1 MRNDLPKAITADDVI
16 RRFDLNSLVKDR
28 RKINE
33 NKQGLDKTEN
43 ILYNFIESTLKG
55 LNNVENQVDGKI
67 STWFFNG
74 IPELTTTPAS
84 NWETDEDKNSHI
96 GDLYYDKLGGNTY
109 QFILSNEEYSWQL
122 VDDDDINQS
131 MALANSNPD
140 TEDGL
145 RNIFVTEP
153 TTPYEVGDIWIRS
166 NGDLYRCV
174 IARAGGDFNEAEW
187 VISSEYANDNYV
199 YDARAIIDKFTTYV
213 TANYVCKVI
222 VKTTKD
228 SIEMSVSSATEE
240 ITNGYTTAIA
250 ESEGRAEIREDQVLL
265 SARSYTANEIARVES
280 EIGDLQDITQANES
294 TLAKVEFEDVVE
306 SQPTNIKIHAID
318 DNISFL
324 YPSSG
329 LFPSSTLYPKVRL
342 LRFTNTEEYE
352 VTTDTKYTSYR
363 KYYSYA
369 DDTYTLLI
377 PGQDYTIGSTI
388 TGTKYQN
395 TYIDYEIPDNLLY
408 YDSTHYD
415 ELELNYRDQTC
426 IVTKRCKYNSNG
438 SVGLLSQETQTSYDY
453 PEINLSNGSYEIELL
468 GYSTGYIFARVLC
481 NNAYTAQFYTKD
493 ETDAHIQV
501 ATSGIEIEFNEKLTN
516 YSTTTEMNSAINL
529 KANEI
534 TSSVSQ
540 TYSTK
545 IQTTNAKNEA
555 ISTSKNYTDNELTNY
570 STTTQMN
577 ASITQ
582 KIENNNSAYVDIE
595 VAKKVNNTDYTHAQ
609 IVAKINDS
617 TSQVKISADKVNL
630 QGYVTLSNLSTA
642 GQTTIN
648 GANITTGTISA
659 ERLELTDY
667 LTISSASSTYLTK
680 TNASSTYLTKANAS
694 NTYATLSGLNNG
706 TTIINGGCI
715 STGAIMSGNYVSGTS
730 GTKLNLSDGTID
742 TKDFKVS
749 STGQITSTGGT
760 IGGCVIDAGGIYSGT
775 GTNNTAGMGLYGVRY
790 AFWAG
795 GDIGNTS
802 AALFRV
808 DHAGYLVAQNADIT
822 GTINSS
828 GGRIG
833 GWNIGQ
839 DSLSNTNSSGNEVIL
854 ANGTNSAQDVLV
866 IHNGNNYPFFL
877 RADGYMSAQNANISG
892 TINATSG
899 TFSGTLYSSQGKIGG
914 WTLNGSSGFT
924 SGNSSISAN
933 GELSLYPTTGGVYR
947 FAAGGVR
954 INADLGIA
962 IASSSN
968 GNVYS
973 SSGNIDIKGCAS
985 HSVYIGCMSNT
996 AGTTEKNSI
1005 TVYSGGIAMSRQPS
1019 YGSDIRLKDKI
1030 KEINDVSWI
1039 EELRIKEYEYKVSP
1053 GEKNIGL
1060 IAQDYVDKEYA
1071 KYFLKTDEK
1080 GYYAIEYG
1088 NIANALI
1095 QYCQKLKKRV
1105 EDLEKRLNNE

>member
-1 MRNDLPKAITADDVI
+1 MRNDLPKAITAEDVI
-16 RRFDLNSLVKDR
+16 RRFDLSSLVKDR

-55 LNNVENQVDGKI
+55 LNNAENQVDGKI

-74 IPELTTTPAS
+74 IPELETEPAS

-109 QFILSNEEYSWQL
+109 QFMLNNEEYSWQL

-153 TTPYEVGDIWIRS
+153 TTPYEVGDIWIKS

-250 ESEGRAEIREDQVLL
+250 ESEGRAEIREDRVLL
-265 SARSYTANEIARVES
+265 SAKSYTANEIARVES

-329 LFPSSTLYPKVRL
+329 LFPSANLYPKVRI

-395 TYIDYEIPDNLLY
+395 TYIDYEIPANLLY

-438 SVGLLSQETQTSYDY
+438 SVGLLSQSTETSYDY
-453 PEINLSNGSYEIELL
+453 PQINLTNGSYEIELL

-493 ETDAHIQV
+493 ETDAHIEV
-501 ATSGIEIEFNEKLTN
+501 ATNGIEIEFNEKLTN

-534 TSSVSQ
+534 TSGVSQ

-545 IQTTNAKNEA
+545 TQTTNAKNEA
-555 ISTSKNYTDNELTNY
+555 ISTSKNYTDTELANY

-582 KIENNNSAYVDIE
+582 KIEDNNTAYVDIE

-659 ERLELTDY
+659 ERVNLTDY
-667 LTISSASSTYLTK
+667 LTISSASNTYLTQ
-680 TNASSTYLTKANAS
+680 TDASSTYLTQTNAS

-706 TTIINGGCI
+706 TTTINGGCI

-730 GTKLNLSDGTID
+730 GTKINLSDGTID

-749 STGQITSTGGT
+749 STGYVTATSGT
-760 IGGCVIDAGGIYSGT
+760 IGGCTMDTGGFYSGT
-775 GTNNTAGMGLYGVRY
+775 GSNIAGVGVFGIRY

-795 GDIGNTS
+795 TTEDKS
-802 AALFRV
+802 HEAPFRV
-808 DHAGYLVAQNADIT
+808 HHNGTLTATNAVIN
-822 GTINSS
+822 GTITSTS
-828 GGRIG
+828 GSIG
-833 GWNIGQ
+833 GWNIQQ
-839 DSLSNTNSSGNEVIL
+839 DYLSNTNSSGNEVIL
-854 ANGTNSAQDVLV
+854 ANGTNGNQDVLV
-866 IHNGNNYPFFL
+866 IHNGGNYPFFL
-877 RADGYMSAQNANISG
+877 RADGYLSASNANISG

-899 TFSGTLYSSQGKIGG
+899 SFTGSVYSTSGKIGN
-914 WTLNGSSGFT
+914 WNLSSSYLYASSGGYQVRLGSRYLEAKPPGDT
-924 SGNSSISAN
+924 WETASWY
-933 GELSLYPTTGGVYR
+933 SLVVNYSDSRVKNT
-947 FAAGGVR
+947 
-954 INADLGIA
+954 IKDL
-962 IASSSN
+962 N
-968 GNVYS
+968 DEYEEFYN
-973 SSGNIDIKGCAS
+973 KL
-985 HSVYIGCMSNT
+985 
-996 AGTTEKNSI
+996 K
-1005 TVYSGGIAMSRQPS
+1005 PS
-1019 YGSDIRLKDKI
+1019 TFKFNKQIEPETYDKI
-1030 KEINDVSWI
+1030 HF
-1039 EELRIKEYEYKVSP
+1039 
-1053 GEKNIGL
+1053 GF
-1060 IAQDYVDKEYA
+1060 IAQDILKAQEEENKNDLAMVSQSETSGRYKLDKE
-1071 KYFLKTDEK
+1071 E
-1080 GYYAIEYG
+1080 I
-1088 NIANALI
+1088 IALNTWQI
-1095 QYCQKLKKRV
+1095 QKLKKRV
-1105 EDLEKRLNNE
+1105 EELEKRLNNE

>member
-1 MRNDLPKAITADDVI
+1 MRNDLPKAITAEDVI
-16 RRFDLNSLVKDR
+16 RRFDLSSLVKDR

-55 LNNVENQVDGKI
+55 LNNAENQVDGKI

-74 IPELTTTPAS
+74 IPELETEPAS
-84 NWETDEDKNSHI
+84 NWETYEDKNSHI

-153 TTPYEVGDIWIRS
+153 TTPYEVGDIWIKS

-250 ESEGRAEIREDQVLL
+250 ESEGRAEIREGQVLL
-265 SARSYTANEIARVES
+265 SAKSYTANEIARVES

-306 SQPTNIKIHAID
+306 SQPANIKIHAIN

-329 LFPSSTLYPKVRL
+329 LFPSNTLYPKVRT

-395 TYIDYEIPDNLLY
+395 TYIDYEIPANLLY

-426 IVTKRCKYNSNG
+426 VVTKKCKYNSDG
-438 SVGLLSQETQTSYDY
+438 SVGLLSQSTETSYEY
-453 PEINLSNGSYEIELL
+453 PEINLTNGSYEIELL

-501 ATSGIEIEFNEKLTN
+501 ATSGIEIEFDEKLTN
-516 YSTTTEMNSAINL
+516 YSSTTEMNSAINL

-534 TSSVSQ
+534 TSNVSQ

-545 IQTTNAKNEA
+545 TQTTNAKNEA
-555 ISTSKNYTDNELTNY
+555 ISTSKNYTDTELANY

-582 KIENNNSAYVDIE
+582 KIEDNNSAYVDIE

-617 TSQVKISADKVNL
+617 TSQVKISADKIDL
-630 QGYVTLSNLSTA
+630 QGYVTATDLA
-642 GQTTIN
+642 GTGTTTIN
-648 GANITTGTISA
+648 GSNITTGTI
-659 ERLELTDY
+659 
-667 LTISSASSTYLTK
+667 
-680 TNASSTYLTKANAS
+680 NANLITTGSITS
-694 NTYATLSGLNNG
+694 N
-706 TTIINGGCI
+706 
-715 STGAIMSGNYVSGTS
+715 NYVSGTS
-730 GTKLNLSDGTID
+730 GTKINLSDGTID

-749 STGQITSTGGT
+749 STGYVTATSGT
-760 IGGCVIDAGGIYSGT
+760 IGGCTMDTGGFYSGT
-775 GTNNTAGMGLYGVRY
+775 GSNIAGVGVFGIRH

-795 GDIGNTS
+795 TTADRTHE
-802 AALFRV
+802 APFRV
-808 DHAGYLVAQNADIT
+808 GHDGGLVATNAIIN
-822 GTINSS
+822 GTITSTS
-828 GGRIG
+828 GTIG
-833 GWNIGQ
+833 GWNIQQ
-839 DSLSNTNSSGNEVIL
+839 DYLSNTNSSGNEVIL
-854 ANGTNSAQDVLV
+854 ANGTNGNQDVLV
-866 IHNGNNYPFFL
+866 IHNGANYPFYL
-877 RADGYMSAQNANISG
+877 RADGYLSASNANISG

-899 TFSGTLYSSQGKIGG
+899 SFTGSVYSTSGKIGN
-914 WTLNGSSGFT
+914 WNLSSSYLYASSGGYQVRLGSRYLEAKPPGDT
-924 SGNSSISAN
+924 WETASWYSI
-933 GELSLYPTTGGVYR
+933 V
-947 FAAGGVR
+947 
-954 INADLGIA
+954 IA
-962 IASSSN
+962 
-968 GNVYS
+968 YS
-973 SSGNIDIKGCAS
+973 DSR
-985 HSVYIGCMSNT
+985 V
-996 AGTTEKNSI
+996 KNSI
-1005 TVYSGGIAMSRQPS
+1005 
-1019 YGSDIRLKDKI
+1019 
-1030 KEINDVSWI
+1030 
-1039 EELRIKEYEYKVSP
+1039 EELNDKYEKFYDKLKPSSFKFN
-1053 GEKNIGL
+1053 KNIRPDDYDKVHFGF
-1060 IAQDYVDKEYA
+1060 IAQDILKNQEEENKNDLAMVSQSETSGRYKLDKE
-1071 KYFLKTDEK
+1071 E
-1080 GYYAIEYG
+1080 I
-1088 NIANALI
+1088 IALNTWQI
-1095 QYCQKLKKRV
+1095 QKLKKRV
-1105 EDLEKRLNNE
+1105 EELEKRLNNE